1 MQRHRY
7 LRLSDIATTSVRTV
21 LPDSPLRDAI
31 ALMAQQHVSCVVV
44 AEGLRPLGILTER
57 DIVRVMSNGLR
68 PATAIGDVMSQP
80 LLTAR
85 MDLDFPAAQN
95 LLARQGIRH
104 LVVTD
109 DAGQLWGIVTE
120 SDFRAHL
127 NRDLFSRIRSIE
139 SVMDPEFTTLPPDAP
154 LQRALDCMSTGRCDH
169 VVVTRQGSPVGI
181 LTERDVPR
189 LMLRGVNPST
199 TALDQVMSSPV
210 QSIRTHDTLATATD
224 RMDAAGIRHMV
235 ALDEQ
240 DRLAGVVSQHRM
252 LERLGATLL
261 DEMRSRLQDRLD
273 VILDA
278 TGVGTW
284 EYDYAAGRLT
294 RNAALWKL
302 LGVDAPSGRDE
313 TLDAAFAR
321 VHPDDLPRLR
331 TIIEAAREQR
341 NGNDEPF
348 SYEYRVLRPDGSWL
362 WLRTIG
368 RNVDRDDDGLALG
381 AAGITIDISG
391 EKAATS
397 RATESEHRF
406 RRLMERLPIPVMHIA
421 RGGRCL
427 FLNDHFQQIF
437 GYTIDDLPHSDAWR
451 QRAFPD
457 RDLRARADAAW
468 REAFLTARRHG
479 QAIAP
484 QEFRVVC
491 KDGSVRIV
499 DASGIVLGDDF
510 LATFVDVTERKSVQ
524 EQLSLRLAELNR
536 WYDAMLG
543 REGRVLELKREVNA
557 LLRATGQPIRYPSA
571 DQPSEGRPA

>member
-1 MQRHRY
+1 
-7 LRLSDIATTSVRTV
+7 
-21 LPDSPLRDAI
+21 
-31 ALMAQQHVSCVVV
+31 
-44 AEGLRPLGILTER
+44 
-57 DIVRVMSNGLR
+57 
-68 PATAIGDVMSQP
+68 
-80 LLTAR
+80 
-85 MDLDFPAAQN
+85 
-95 LLARQGIRH
+95 
-104 LVVTD
+104 
-109 DAGQLWGIVTE
+109 
-120 SDFRAHL
+120 
-127 NRDLFSRIRSIE
+127 
-139 SVMDPEFTTLPPDAP
+139 
-154 LQRALDCMSTGRCDH
+154 
-169 VVVTRQGSPVGI
+169 
-181 LTERDVPR
+181 
-189 LMLRGVNPST
+189 
-199 TALDQVMSSPV
+199 
-210 QSIRTHDTLATATD
+210 
-224 RMDAAGIRHMV
+224 
-235 ALDEQ
+235 
-240 DRLAGVVSQHRM
+240 M

-421 RGGRCL
+421 RGGRIC
-427 FLNDHFQQIF
+427 
-437 GYTIDDLPHSDAWR
+437 A
-451 QRAFPD
+451 
-457 RDLRARADAAW
+457 
-468 REAFLTARRHG
+468 E
-479 QAIAP
+479 
-484 QEFRVVC
+484 
-491 KDGSVRIV
+491 
-499 DASGIVLGDDF
+499 ASGLTVIKIV
-510 LATFVDVTERKSVQ
+510 
-524 EQLSLRLAELNR
+524 
-536 WYDAMLG
+536 
-543 REGRVLELKREVNA
+543 
-557 LLRATGQPIRYPSA
+557 
-571 DQPSEGRPA
+571 GRPRISISR